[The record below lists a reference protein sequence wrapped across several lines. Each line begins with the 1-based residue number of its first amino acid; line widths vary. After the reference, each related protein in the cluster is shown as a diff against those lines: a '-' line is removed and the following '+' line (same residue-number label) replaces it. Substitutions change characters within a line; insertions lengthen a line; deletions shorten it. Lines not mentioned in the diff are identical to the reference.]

1 MVFPNM
7 TTLKMN
13 QFFTAAKI
21 DFKRVWKVFMPI
33 SAALVVASIAI
44 FCVKGSSMLGVDF
57 TGGTQVMFDYVK
69 QVPATEMEKALA
81 SINYKAVVTYKSSAS
96 AQDSQK
102 VEILI
107 RDDMTQKS
115 SNPKEVLQ
123 KYLNERFPEAQFT
136 GGQESSV
143 GGLIGWEFSKYAI
156 IAIILSTLGIGVYV
170 TLRYELSYA
179 AASIFALLHDVIIVM
194 GIYILS
200 GRTISLSVVAA
211 ILTTLGYSINDKV
224 VVFDRVRENVGKDP
238 KADFMTTVIGS
249 VNQTLSRTVLTSLT
263 TLIVVVVLFI
273 WGGIAINDF
282 VFIMLLGIIVGTYSS
297 MCVAAPTVV
306 WLRSRGKH
314 HAAALPA
321 DEEKK

>member
-1 MVFPNM
+1 M
-7 TTLKMN
+7 
-13 QFFTAAKI
+13 
-21 DFKRVWKVFMPI
+21 
-33 SAALVVASIAI
+33 
-44 FCVKGSSMLGVDF
+44 
-57 TGGTQVMFDYVK
+57 
-69 QVPATEMEKALA
+69 
-81 SINYKAVVTYKSSAS
+81 TYKSSAS
-96 AQDSQK
+96 AQDSRK

-107 RDDMTQKS
+107 REDMTQKS
-115 SNPKEVLQ
+115 NSPKEVLQ

-179 AASIFALLHDVIIVM
+179 AASILALLHDVIIVM

-238 KADFMTTVIGS
+238 KADYLTTVIGS

-297 MCVAAPTVV
+297 MFVAAPTVV
-306 WLRSRGKH
+306 WLRTRKKH
-314 HAAALPA
+314 QHDAALPA
-321 DEEKK
+321 DDSRK